1 MEMSSAALTAIFFL
15 DKESIS
21 FSISLFIFLYLANT
35 LPLLHAVPLTGVL
48 RDVTTHFI
56 VDARSQ
62 IKTGGNHVKVRI
74 INPSGSNTDAYLT
87 DKGDGTYRVEYT
99 AYEEGEQKKK

>member
-1 MEMSSAALTAIFFL
+1 MTYGNVKCSPNPPYCYDPVL
-15 DKESIS
+15 
-21 FSISLFIFLYLANT
+21 
-35 LPLLHAVPLTGVL
+35 LTGVL

-56 VDARSQ
+56 VDARTQ

-74 INPSGSNTDAYLT
+74 INPSGNNTDAYLT

-99 AYEEGEQKKK
+99 AYEEGEQKN